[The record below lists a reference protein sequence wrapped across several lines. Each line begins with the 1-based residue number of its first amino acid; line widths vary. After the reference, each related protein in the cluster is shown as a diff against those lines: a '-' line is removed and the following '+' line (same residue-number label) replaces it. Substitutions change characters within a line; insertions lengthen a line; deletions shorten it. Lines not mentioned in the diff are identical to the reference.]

1 MSRWIPL
8 LVGIPL
14 IGLSTY
20 LQGSW
25 TDRWGDDRN
34 AMLQQ
39 TVDRYAD
46 IPLTIGEDWVGQDTP
61 YSKKELEAAGAQAHL
76 SRTYRNRKTGER
88 ISVFMICGYARD
100 VAVHTPDFCYVGA
113 GFEVEN
119 PAETFAVETT
129 AEKEPMT
136 FWTTTFLKER
146 AANTIHQRILW
157 GWTAGE
163 TWNAPDYP
171 RWKYPGNSSL
181 NKVYLIHDIKPG
193 IERKPDTL
201 SEDHPLV
208 TFGRAFLPVVRKT
221 LYPAAA
227 EQTDREAVNRQNN
240 D

>member
-1 MSRWIPL
+1 MADKYRWVIHNDIIHIVWKIIVSRWIPL
-8 LVGIPL
+8 LIAIPL
-14 IGLSTY
+14 IGLGTY

-34 AMLQQ
+34 VILQH

-129 AEKEPMT
+129 VGEDPMT
-136 FWTTTFLKER
+136 FWTTTFLKEK
-146 AANTIHQRILW
+146 AANTISPRSRCGSTLPRLHQ
-157 GWTAGE
+157 
-163 TWNAPDYP
+163 
-171 RWKYPGNSSL
+171 
-181 NKVYLIHDIKPG
+181 
-193 IERKPDTL
+193 TL
-201 SEDHPLV
+201 PFQDATLPLQ
-208 TFGRAFLPVVRKT
+208 GRRLPLELPYRRVPLQKGG
-221 LYPAAA
+221 
-227 EQTDREAVNRQNN
+227 
-240 D
+240 